1 MNSCFQISCLACTA
15 YQHVSECCLSF
26 TAVFWASELHAQVP
40 PRRDRCVTFVV
51 RRVRQGVL
59 EFFSGVENRAR
70 AARRG
75 GEQARLVQPDVVD
88 VVATSKNGSCSRCLG
103 AVGGPESFERAPTVH
118 KACRRRVQ
126 ERAEG

>member
-88 VVATSKNGSCSRCLG
+88 VVAASKVRLVQSVPWC
-103 AVGGPESFERAPTVH
+103 
-118 KACRRRVQ
+118 CRRAGVF
-126 ERAEG
+126 RAGADGAQGMQAASPGKG